1 MLSKPASR
9 PRRPIALARD
19 VAAQP
24 AQRFAL
30 ALPAPP
36 PDTFRMAMFSP
47 APRLVAVLGPTNTGK
62 THLAIERMLG
72 HRSGMIGFPLRLL
85 ARENYDRVV
94 KLRGAR
100 AVALITGEEKILPP
114 NPSYFVCTVESMP
127 LDRPVDFLAVD
138 EIQLCA
144 DPERGHVFTARLL
157 HARGLAETM
166 LLGADTIKPLMR
178 RLVPEF
184 EHIGRP
190 RFSSL
195 SYTGHKKVTRLP
207 RRSAVVAFA
216 VADVFSLAELIRRQR
231 GGTAV
236 VLGALSPRARNAQV
250 GMFQAGEVDYLVATD
265 AIGMGLNMDLDHVAF
280 ARTAKFDGRGMRRLT
295 AAELAQIAGR
305 AGRHMADGTFG
316 TTADQRPLDP
326 EIVEA
331 LENHRFDPLTR
342 LNWRNTR
349 LRFESVEALL
359 KSLDERPTLPGLVQA
374 READDHRALQALA
387 RNREVTD
394 RARHRGAVRLLWEVA
409 QIPDFRKVMT
419 ESHTRLLALVYGHL
433 AGPDE
438 RLPTLW
444 IGGQMNNLD
453 RTEGD
458 IDSLMARIAHIRT
471 WTYITHRSD
480 WVEDAGEWQER
491 ARGIED
497 RLSDALHD
505 RLTQR
510 FVDRRSAFLV
520 RRLASDDE
528 LAASVSPAGEVQV
541 EGAYV
546 GRLDGLRFLPDAIDG
561 IEMRLVNA
569 AANRVLRGE
578 VAARA
583 RRLTA
588 DPDEVFAI
596 DPAGIVRWRGGA
608 VGRLAAGERLLAPQV
623 ELFAGDFIEGDMR
636 GSVRR
641 RLLSFVRAEIERRL
655 TPLFAISALPLGG
668 VGRGLAFQ
676 LAEALGA
683 LPASVAVRQ
692 VAALDRADRAALT
705 HAGVRFGGE
714 TIYVEPLLRPEA
726 LRFRALLWAVRQG
739 RPVPPLPPARRLA
752 KAVAV
757 DPQLPE
763 AFYAALG
770 FFVAGEL
777 ALRADRLE
785 RLAAAARRAG
795 RNGPFAADERLAAIA
810 GVEPGVLRPL
820 LVALGWRAVIA
831 EGIETFV
838 PRRRRRDAAAR
849 TPTRPP
855 REGHPFAK
863 LRELKL
869 A

>member
-1 MLSKPASR
+1 
-9 PRRPIALARD
+9 
-19 VAAQP
+19 
-24 AQRFAL
+24 
-30 ALPAPP
+30 
-36 PDTFRMAMFSP
+36 MAMFSP

-72 HRSGMIGFPLRLL
+72 HKSGMIGFPLRLL
-85 ARENYDRVV
+85 ARENYDRIV

-127 LDRPVDFLAVD
+127 LDRAVDFLAVD

-166 LLGADTIKPLMR
+166 FLGADTIKPLMR

-184 EHIGRP
+184 EHISRP
-190 RFSSL
+190 RFSTL
-195 SYTGHKKVTRLP
+195 AYTGHKKVTRLP

-280 ARTAKFDGRGMRRLT
+280 ARIGKFDGRGPRRLT

-305 AGRHMADGTFG
+305 AGRHMSNGTFG
-316 TTADQRPLDP
+316 TTAEQGPLDP

-331 LENHRFDPLTR
+331 VENHRFDPLTR
-342 LNWRNTR
+342 LNWRNIR
-349 LRFESVEALL
+349 LRFESVDALL
-359 KSLDERPTLPGLVQA
+359 KSLDERPSLPGLVQA

-394 RARHRGAVRLLWEVA
+394 LACNRGTVRLLWEVC

-419 ESHTRLLALVYGHL
+419 DSHTRLLAHIFTHL
-433 AGPDE
+433 AGPEE
-438 RLPTLW
+438 RLPAQW
-444 IGGQMNNLD
+444 IAAQMNNLD

-480 WVEDAGEWQER
+480 WVEEATSWQEQ

-505 RLTQR
+505 RITQR

-528 LAASVSPAGEVQV
+528 LIASVSAAGEVRV

-546 GRLDGLRFLPDAIDG
+546 GRLDGLRFVPDAIDG
-561 IEMRLVNA
+561 IEMRMVNA
-569 AANRVLRGE
+569 AANRVLRHE
-578 VAARA
+578 VGARA
-583 RRLTA
+583 RLLAA
-588 DPDEVFAI
+588 DADQAFAI
-596 DPAGIVRWRGGA
+596 DAAGLLRWRGGV
-608 VGRLAAGERLLAPQV
+608 VGRLVAGERLLTPRV
-623 ELFAGDFIEGDMR
+623 EAIGGDFIEGDTR
-636 GSVRR
+636 EKIRQ
-641 RLLSFVRAEIERRL
+641 RLTAFVRAEIERRL
-655 TPLFAISALPLGG
+655 APLFAISDLPLGG

-676 LAEALGA
+676 LADALGA
-683 LPASVAVRQ
+683 LPANITARGSEA
-692 VAALDRADRAALT
+692 AALDRADRAAMSR
-705 HAGVRFGGE
+705 HGVRFGTE
-714 TIYVEPLLRPEA
+714 TVYVEPLFRPEA
-726 LRFRALLWAVRQG
+726 LRFRALLWAVRHG
-739 RPVPPLPPARRLA
+739 RAVPALPGARRLG
-752 KAVAV
+752 KAIAV
-757 DPQLPE
+757 DPALPLS
-763 AFYAALG
+763 FYAAIG
-770 FFVAGEL
+770 FIVCGGL

-785 RLAAAARRAG
+785 RLAATARQRS
-795 RNGPFAADERLAAIA
+795 RHGPFIADGDLAALA
-810 GVEPGVLRPL
+810 GVEPNALRPL
-820 LVALGWRAVIA
+820 LLALGYRIVIDQ
-831 EGIETFV
+831 GVETFAAR
-838 PRRRRRDAAAR
+838 PRRRREAAGR
-849 TPTRPP
+849 NVIRP